1 MRTPVRS
8 RQFRRD
14 VERAE
19 QRGKDLTKLRE
30 LLSTLIAGQELE
42 QRYQDHPLK
51 GAWKGYRDAHIEPD
65 WLLIYRIVGDEL
77 QLVRTGT
84 HADLFG

>member
-1 MRTPVRS
+1 MRTVIRS

-14 VERAE
+14 IERAE
-19 QRGKDLTKLRE
+19 QRGKDLTKMRD
-30 LLSTLIAGQELE
+30 LLLMLIAGQPLS
-42 QRYQDHPLK
+42 QQYKDHPLK
-51 GAWKGYRDAHIEPD
+51 GVWKGYRDAHIAPD
-65 WLLIYRIVGDEL
+65 WLVIYRVSGNEL

>member
-1 MRTPVRS
+1 MRTLVRS

-14 VERAE
+14 VECSK

-30 LLSTLIAGQELE
+30 LLSTLIAGQDLA
-42 QRYQDHPLK
+42 QQYQDHPLK
-51 GAWKGYRDAHIEPD
+51 GIWKGYRDAHIESD
-65 WLLIYRIVGDEL
+65 WLLIYRVVGDEL
-77 QLVRTGT
+77 QLVRAGT

>member
-14 VERAE
+14 VARAE

-30 LLSTLIAGQELE
+30 LLAALIASQELA
-42 QRYQDHPLK
+42 QHYRDHPLK
-51 GAWKGYRDAHIEPD
+51 GIWKGYRDAHIEPD
-65 WLLIYRIVGDEL
+65 WLLIYRIAGDEL